1 AKEYK
6 LANYIRRFTY
16 LSMDAMTTSPVEG
29 NNNAIKHGQFR
40 IHSNMN
46 LSQSLPKVYG
56 GVNSRIERSISQAKR
71 DTGKTSYSSRAAT
84 ADFVNVKGQSLVDR
98 NFDSRFKY
106 KGAQTDTETW
116 KVWCFDSKRHN
127 TFLSE
132 PWCYLPY
139 YHRVHNLEVRRSGEK
154 LFIHCSCGFYHRT
167 GLPCPHFFFLIDE
180 IDLMMIHVR
189 YWKVYH
195 AYFNEDSDIGRYL
208 TRAQAQQFEN
218 RTCGIPIMSCH
229 LSKLKQ
235 KTGLDTMPAYLEG
248 TTEADWNQATYVLSQ
263 QACTFTDFDNYKN
276 RTPTSEDECGFGDFN
291 GGDDNESHSTYV
303 TNEANRMH
311 QEIEVAAKSC
321 DKMSD
326 DEKKWC
332 GKIVLKTARP

>member
-1 AKEYK
+1 MILFIEYSHQSPLTYAAMQGNFIYTLFARQCNEHLTQEEYRKSFEILHRVLGMESTKAILSDSCIHRIRSFANTLRAKEYK

-208 TRAQAQQFEN
+208 TRAQAQLFEN

-229 LSKLKQ
+229 LS
-235 KTGLDTMPAYLEG
+235 
-248 TTEADWNQATYVLSQ
+248 V
-263 QACTFTDFDNYKN
+263 
-276 RTPTSEDECGFGDFN
+276 
-291 GGDDNESHSTYV
+291 STY
-303 TNEANRMH
+303 
-311 QEIEVAAKSC
+311 
-321 DKMSD
+321 
-326 DEKKWC
+326 
-332 GKIVLKTARP
+332 